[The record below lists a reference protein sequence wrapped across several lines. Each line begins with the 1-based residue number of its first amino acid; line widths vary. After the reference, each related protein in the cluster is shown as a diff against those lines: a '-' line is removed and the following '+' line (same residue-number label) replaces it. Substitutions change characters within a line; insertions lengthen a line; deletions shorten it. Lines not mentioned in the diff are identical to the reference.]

1 VRQNLR
7 EKRGENS
14 LESRIDELVR
24 KINLLEEE
32 LRKER
37 ELNRDILRELAV
49 VRSILS
55 LSSDA
60 YKTSRKISLLSESLK
75 AGPLA
80 RDITEIL
87 ISEGPLNISQLTN
100 LLREI
105 RGRASRKTVAK
116 KLRELMALGIID
128 MVEGKK
134 SEKLFKV
141 KSEGSSG

>member
-1 VRQNLR
+1 VEEDR
-7 EKRGENS
+7 EKKGRKP

-32 LRKER
+32 LRKEK

-49 VRSILS
+49 VRNILS

-60 YKTSRKISLLSESLK
+60 YRASRKISILSQSLK
-75 AGPLA
+75 AGALA

-87 ISEGPLNISQLTN
+87 MSEGPLNISQLTN

-116 KLRELMALGIID
+116 KLKELEELEI
-128 MVEGKK
+128 VETTERKK
-134 SEKLFKV
+134 SEKLFKI
-141 KSEGSSG
+141 KGEEETK

>member
-1 VRQNLR
+1 
-7 EKRGENS
+7 

-32 LRKER
+32 LRKEK
-37 ELNRDILRELAV
+37 ELNRDVLRELAV
-49 VRSILS
+49 VRNILS

-60 YKTSRKISLLSESLK
+60 YRASKKISVLSRSLK
-75 AGPLA
+75 AGALA

-87 ISEGPLNISQLTN
+87 MSEGPLNISQLTN

-116 KLRELMALGIID
+116 KLKELEELEI
-128 MVEGKK
+128 VETTERKK
-134 SEKLFKV
+134 SEKLFKI
-141 KSEGSSG
+141 KEEEETK

>member
-1 VRQNLR
+1 
-7 EKRGENS
+7 

-80 RDITEIL
+80 RDMTEIL

>member
-1 VRQNLR
+1 M
-7 EKRGENS
+7 
-14 LESRIDELVR
+14 ESRIDELVR

-32 LRKER
+32 LRRER

-49 VRSILS
+49 VRSILT

-60 YKTSRKISLLSESLK
+60 YKTSKKISLLSESLR

-87 ISEGPLNISQLTN
+87 MTEGPLNISQLTN

-116 KLRELMALGIID
+116 KLRELMELGIVDTI
-128 MVEGKK
+128 ERKK

-141 KSEGSSG
+141 RSEDSSK